1 MNIERL
7 PIRHGHFLLE
17 SGLHSDVWIDLD
29 AWFVDLQKIEPDI
42 AALAELIQQH
52 DVTAICGPLLGG
64 AFVAQALA
72 SRLGLHFYCTE
83 SFRPSDG
90 NGLYQAV
97 YRLPK
102 GQRKQA
108 AGERVAVVDDVI
120 SAGSSV
126 RATVAELEEAGASV
140 QVVGALLL
148 LGNKATEHF
157 SKHRIPVVA
166 PAMRAFEMWE
176 PNSCPLCKAGKPLQN
191 PYD

>member
-1 MNIERL
+1 MDFGGL
-7 PIRHGHFLLE
+7 PVRHGHFLLE

-29 AWFVDLQKIEPDI
+29 ALFVDPQKIEPDL
-42 AALAELIQQH
+42 AALAELIKQH

-83 SFRPSDG
+83 RVTSSSGD
-90 NGLYQAV
+90 GLYQAV

-108 AGERVAVVDDVI
+108 AGERMAVVDDVI

-126 RATVAELEEAGASV
+126 RATVAELEEVGATV
-140 QVVGALLL
+140 QVVGSLLL
-148 LGNKATEHF
+148 LGNKAAEHF
-157 SKHRIPVVA
+157 SKYRIPVVA

-176 PNSCPLCKAGKPLQN
+176 PTNCPHCKAGKPLQN
-191 PYD
+191 PYE